1 MPTGLKLQTT
11 FTRHQQL
18 VRSVAWSPDG
28 TMLASGADDSQ
39 VFIWGT
45 DGVVHSNVAHPAAV
59 QSLAWSPDGKRLVTS
74 SGTQLAFFDTR
85 TGNRLARSIHAH
97 AQMITGVAWAT
108 QGLKQVVSV
117 SLDKHAIV
125 WNTTNYQLQIVYQ
138 LHGTAI
144 EAVSWSA
151 DGQTVATASKGGYI
165 RIWSGSNG
173 VDVHAHYQDMS
184 LPIRAL
190 AFSPTGM
197 QLAAGVD
204 DGTVHL
210 WKNGLAC
217 QKPQGQGNNS
227 ICTDIPQLLR
237 ASTSAVRTLA
247 WSHDGRYIAVGAND
261 GTLSVWDP
269 ESPPQPLLKMQQK
282 ETVHS
287 VAWSP
292 DNKYLAVASENT
304 VTTWM
309 II

>member
-1 MPTGLKLQTT
+1 
-11 FTRHQQL
+11 
-18 VRSVAWSPDG
+18 
-28 TMLASGADDSQ
+28 MLASGADDSH

-45 DGVVHSNVAHPAAV
+45 NGAVHSNIAHPAAV
-59 QSLAWSPDGKRLVTS
+59 QSLAWSPDGKRLVTG
-74 SGTQLAFFDTR
+74 SGTQLAFFDTQ

-97 AQMITGVAWAT
+97 TQMITCVAWAT
-108 QGLKQVVSV
+108 QGLNQVVSG

-125 WNTTNYQLQIVYQ
+125 WNTTNYQLQTVYK
-138 LHGTAI
+138 LHGTAV

-151 DGQTVATASKGGYI
+151 DGQTVATASEGGYV

-173 VDVHAHYQDMS
+173 VDIHAHYQDTT

-190 AFSPTGM
+190 AFSPSGM

-210 WKNGLAC
+210 WNNGLAC

-227 ICTDIPQLLR
+227 ICTDTSQRLR
-237 ASTSAVRTLA
+237 ASTSSVRTLA
-247 WSHDGRYIAVGAND
+247 WSHDGRFLAVGTND
-261 GTLSVWDP
+261 GTLSVWDSEKP
-269 ESPPQPLLKMQQK
+269 QQPLLKTQQK
-282 ETVHS
+282 VTVHS

-292 DNKYLAVASENT
+292 DNKYLAVASGNT

-309 II
+309 VV